1 MSRLAALAL
10 ACLLPGAQASAQ
22 EPPAAS
28 PAAPQ
33 TPALPAAAGSAA
45 AAVAAAAPALV
56 LETSEGTIVI
66 RLRPD
71 LAPLHVKHVLRTARA
86 GRYDGTVFH
95 RVIKN
100 AIIQGGDPLSKNP
113 RMASQYGTGGL
124 GLLKAEFTKQPFVRG
139 SVGAAR
145 LPSSPDSGGSQLFI
159 CLYPQASMAGQ
170 YTQLGEVVE
179 GIEVADRIGDA
190 PVNGDKPKARI
201 EIVKAT
207 VRE

>member
-1 MSRLAALAL
+1 MSRKAALVL
-10 ACLLPGAQASAQ
+10 ACLLASAPALAQ
-22 EPPAAS
+22 ELPAPSAAPPEAPAAS
-28 PAAPQ
+28 P
-33 TPALPAAAGSAA
+33 SAVP
-45 AAVAAAAPALV
+45 VATTPALV

-71 LAPLHVKHVLRTARA
+71 LAPQHVKHVMRTARA

-113 RMASQYGTGGL
+113 RLASQYGTGGL
-124 GLLKAEFTKQPFVRG
+124 GLLKAEFTKEPFVRG

-159 CLYPQASMAGQ
+159 CLFPQSSMAGQ

-179 GIEVADRIGDA
+179 GIEVADRIGGA

>member
-1 MSRLAALAL
+1 MSRAAALL
-10 ACLLPGAQASAQ
+10 LSCLLVAAPVLAQ
-22 EPPAAS
+22 EPPAPSPAAALAS
-28 PAAPQ
+28 PAAEA
-33 TPALPAAAGSAA
+33 PAPAAT
-45 AAVAAAAPALV
+45 PALV
-56 LETSEGTIVI
+56 LETGEGTIVI

-71 LAPLHVKHVLRTARA
+71 LAPLHVKHVMRTARA

-100 AIIQGGDPLSKNP
+100 ALIQGGDPLSKNP

-124 GLLKAEFTKQPFVRG
+124 GLLKAEFSKQPFVRG

-145 LPSSPDSGGSQLFI
+145 LPSSPDSGGSQIFI
-159 CLYPQASMAGQ
+159 CLFPQSSLAGQ
-170 YTQLGEVVE
+170 YTLLGEVLE

-190 PVNGDKPKARI
+190 PANGEKPKARI

>member
-1 MSRLAALAL
+1 MSRQAALLLSCLLAAAP
-10 ACLLPGAQASAQ
+10 AFAQ
-22 EPPAAS
+22 EPAA
-28 PAAPQ
+28 
-33 TPALPAAAGSAA
+33 TPAAAASAPEA
-45 AAVAAAAPALV
+45 PAPAAAPALV
-56 LETSEGTIVI
+56 LETGEGTIVI

-100 AIIQGGDPLSKNP
+100 ALIQGGDPLSKNP

-124 GLLKAEFTKQPFVRG
+124 GRLKAEFSKEPFVRG

-159 CLYPQASMAGQ
+159 CLFPQSSMAGQ
-170 YTQLGEVVE
+170 YTLLGEVVE

-190 PVNGDKPKARI
+190 PANGERPKARI